1 MCNSDIISL
10 KYHSGDMANSIGHS
24 FFLTFVHCVL
34 GGCLLDQTLLP
45 HSGSLSWL
53 LLGWIIRC
61 PLHPPWLLAADQL
74 LFHKKSKSVEGGLL
88 SFAFCL
94 QVCSIASQLHVTWP
108 KVLAQTKL
116 LFFVKMTLKCHNNWF
131 KAKRKFFCAITFGQ
145 VYYYYFSEFFTFYLF
160 HANRSICI
168 C

>member
-61 PLHPPWLLAADQL
+61 PLHPPWLLINSFSIKNQNPWGGGSPIICL
-74 LFHKKSKSVEGGLL
+74 LPSRLLHCKSATCDLTKSVG
-88 SFAFCL
+88 
-94 QVCSIASQLHVTWP
+94 TD
-108 KVLAQTKL
+108 QTII
-116 LFFVKMTLKCHNNWF
+116 FRQNDIEVP
-131 KAKRKFFCAITFGQ
+131 Q
-145 VYYYYFSEFFTFYLF
+145 
-160 HANRSICI
+160 
-168 C
+168 